1 MVYHALRAL
10 GTSLGTSLSTPST
23 TPSGKVAKTAVGPC
37 PLHSGRVRCDDG
49 CTSVPFTAGRCGLAR
64 TPPNGVVLSAQD
76 ESTLWGHPA
85 RNEVCSPSPHL
96 NRPTEVQP
104 TEACV
109 D

>member
-10 GTSLGTSLSTPST
+10 GTSLGTSLSAPST
-23 TPSGKVAKTAVGPC
+23 TPSDKVATTTAGPC
-37 PLHSGRVRCDDG
+37 PLHPQWARSDDG
-49 CTSVPFTAGRCGLAR
+49 CASVPFTAGRCGLAR
-64 TPPNGVVLSAQD
+64 TPPDGVVLSPQD
-76 ESTLWGHPA
+76 DSTLWGHPA